1 MAELTGPM
9 PTPSALRRPV
19 PTAPLA
25 TSAPSAFGRVTPD
38 GTVYL
43 LAPEGE
49 LLVGQYAAGT
59 PDEGLAFFQRKYEDM
74 AVELGLITARLSD
87 GKTSAE
93 QAGTVL
99 ARVREQLAA
108 RSFVGDVNAL
118 QASCDALASLI
129 EKARITQQA
138 AKAEQRAASISA
150 REALAKE
157 AEGLSNSTAWKAT
170 TERYAALV
178 EEWKALPRADRP
190 TEQELWKRI
199 SHSRTEFDKR
209 RRAHFSDLDS
219 TRKVALGRKRDLISQ
234 AEALSTSTD
243 WAGTG
248 RKLRDLLGE
257 WKDAPR
263 GSRADEDKLWKR
275 FKAAQD
281 AFYAAKTESESAAE
295 EVLKVNVP
303 AKEALVEQAEKLVP
317 ISEVKAAKNALRD
330 IQDRWEK
337 VGDIPRGDRD
347 RLEKRLKRVEDAI
360 RNAESDSWKRSNPE
374 ARSRAESTAN
384 AFSGAIDKLQKQHDA
399 AVAKGDVST
408 AGKLADQIE
417 GTKAL
422 LAAAERAASEF
433 SG

>member
-1 MAELTGPM
+1 MAELTGPV
-9 PTPSALRRPV
+9 PTPSALRRP
-19 PTAPLA
+19 
-25 TSAPSAFGRVTPD
+25 APSAPAAPSPFGRVTDD
-38 GTVYL
+38 GSVYL
-43 LAPEGE
+43 IAPEGE
-49 LLVGQYAAGT
+49 VLVGQYAAGT
-59 PDEGLAFFQRKYEDM
+59 PAEGLAFFQRKYDDL
-74 AVELGLITARLSD
+74 AVELTLITARLSD
-87 GKTSAE
+87 GKASAE

-108 RSFVGDVNAL
+108 RSFVGDVAAL
-118 QASCDALASLI
+118 QVSCDALATLI
-129 EKARITQQA
+129 DTARVSQQA
-138 AKAEQRAASISA
+138 AKAEQRAASIAA
-150 REALAKE
+150 REKLAVE
-157 AEGLSNSTAWKAT
+157 AEALSSSTAWKAT

-209 RRAHFSDLDS
+209 RRAHFSELDS
-219 TRKVALGRKRDLISQ
+219 TRKVALGQKRDLIAQ

-248 RKLRDLLGE
+248 RKLRDLLGD
-257 WKDAPR
+257 WKNAPR

-281 AFYAAKTESESAAE
+281 AFYAAKTEAESAAE

-317 ISEVKAAKNALRD
+317 ITDVKAAKTSLRD
-330 IQDRWEK
+330 LQDRWEK
-337 VGDIPRGDRD
+337 AGDIPRGDRD
-347 RLEKRLKRVEDAI
+347 RLERRLKRVEEAI
-360 RNAESDSWKRSNPE
+360 RTAEADSWKRSNPE

-384 AFSGAIDKLQKQHDA
+384 AFSGAIEKLEKQHA
-399 AVAKGDVST
+399 AALAKGD
-408 AGKLADQIE
+408 AAAAAKIADQIE

-422 LAAAERAASEF
+422 LAAAEKAAHDF
-433 SG
+433 RG

>member
-1 MAELTGPM
+1 MAELIGSV
-9 PTPSALRRPV
+9 PTPSALRRPAPKV
-19 PTAPLA
+19 PTAP
-25 TSAPSAFGRVTPD
+25 SPFGRVTED
-38 GTVYL
+38 GSVFL

-49 LLVGQYAAGT
+49 VLVGQYAAGT
-59 PDEGLAFFQRKYEDM
+59 PAEGLAFFQRKYDDM
-74 AVELGLITARLSD
+74 AVELSLITARLSD
-87 GKTSAE
+87 GKASVE

-108 RSFVGDVNAL
+108 RAFVGDVAAL
-118 QASCDALASLI
+118 ATSCDVLASLI
-129 EKARITQQA
+129 ESARISQQT
-138 AKAEQRAASISA
+138 AKAEQRAASIAA
-150 REALAKE
+150 RDSLAKE
-157 AEGLSNSTAWKAT
+157 AETLSNSTAWKAT
-170 TERYAALV
+170 TERYAVLV

-209 RRAHFSDLDS
+209 RRAHFSELDS
-219 TRKVALGRKRDLISQ
+219 TRKVALTRKRDLIAQ

-248 RKLRDLLGE
+248 RKLRDLLDD
-257 WKDAPR
+257 WKQAPR

-281 AFYAAKTESESAAE
+281 SFYAAKTGAETAAE
-295 EVLKVNVP
+295 EILKTNVP

-317 ISEVKAAKNALRD
+317 ITDVKVAKSALRD
-330 IQDRWEK
+330 VQDRWEK

-360 RNAESDSWKRSNPE
+360 RNAESDSWKRTNPE

-384 AFSGAIDKLQKQHDA
+384 AFSGAIEKLHKQHA
-399 AVAKGDVST
+399 AALAKGDAS
-408 AGKLADQIE
+408 AAAKIADQIE
-417 GTKAL
+417 GTQAL
-422 LAAAERAASEF
+422 LAAAEKAASEF
-433 SG
+433 GG

>member
-1 MAELTGPM
+1 MAELTGPV

-19 PTAPLA
+19 PTPAA
-25 TSAPSAFGRVTPD
+25 APSPFGRVTDD

-59 PDEGLAFFQRKYEDM
+59 PAEGLAFFQRKYDDM
-74 AVELGLITARLSD
+74 AVEITLITTRLADS
-87 GKTSAE
+87 KASVE

-108 RSFVGDVNAL
+108 RSFVGDVAAL
-118 QASCDALASLI
+118 QASCDALAALI
-129 EKARITQQA
+129 ETARVTQQA
-138 AKAEQRAASISA
+138 AKAEQRAASIAA
-150 REALAKE
+150 REALALE
-157 AEGLSNSTAWKAT
+157 AERLSGSTAWKAT

-209 RRAHFSDLDS
+209 RRAHFADLDS
-219 TRKVALGRKRDLISQ
+219 TRKVALTRKRELIAQ
-234 AEALSTSTD
+234 AEALSVSTD
-243 WAGTG
+243 WAGTA
-248 RKLRDLLGE
+248 RKLRDLLGD
-257 WKDAPR
+257 WKEAPR

-281 AFYAAKTESESAAE
+281 AFYAAKTGAESAAE

-303 AKEALVEQAEKLVP
+303 AKESLVESAEKILPV
-317 ISEVKAAKNALRD
+317 SDVKAAKNALRD

-337 VGDIPRGDRD
+337 AGDIPRNDRD

-384 AFSGAIDKLQKQHDA
+384 AFSGAIEKLQRQHES
-399 AVAKGDVST
+399 AVAKGDS
-408 AGKLADQIE
+408 AAAAKIADQIE
-417 GTKAL
+417 GTRAL
-422 LAAAERAASEF
+422 LAAAEKAASEF
-433 SG
+433 SA

>member
-1 MAELTGPM
+1 MAELTGPV
-9 PTPSALRRPV
+9 PTPSALRRPT
-19 PTAPLA
+19 PTPAAPA
-25 TSAPSAFGRVTPD
+25 AAPSPFGRVTDD
-38 GTVYL
+38 GSVYL

-59 PDEGLAFFQRKYEDM
+59 PAEGLAFFQRKYDDM
-74 AVELGLITARLSD
+74 AIELSLITARLAD

-99 ARVREQLAA
+99 ARVREQLAS
-108 RSFVGDVNAL
+108 RSFVGDVAAL

-129 EKARITQQA
+129 DTARVAQQA
-138 AKAEQRAASISA
+138 AKAEQRAASIAA
-150 REALAKE
+150 REALAAE
-157 AEGLSNSTAWKAT
+157 AEALSGSTAWKAT

-199 SHSRTEFDKR
+199 SGSRTEFDKR

-219 TRKVALGRKRDLISQ
+219 TRKVALARKRELIAQ
-234 AEALSTSTD
+234 AEALATSTD

-248 RKLRDLLGE
+248 RKLRDLLGD
-257 WKDAPR
+257 WKNAPR

-281 AFYAAKTESESAAE
+281 AFYAAKTGAESAAE

-303 AKEALVEQAEKLVP
+303 AKEALVDQAEKLLH
-317 ISEVKAAKNALRD
+317 ITDVKLAKGTLRD

-337 VGDIPRGDRD
+337 TGDIPRADRD
-347 RLEKRLKRVEDAI
+347 RLERKLKRVEEAI
-360 RNAESDSWKRSNPE
+360 RSAESDSWKRSNPE

-384 AFSGAIDKLQKQHDA
+384 AFSGAIEKLQKQHDA
-399 AVAKGDVST
+399 AMAKGDT
-408 AGKLADQIE
+408 AAAAKLAAQIE
-417 GTKAL
+417 GTKTL
-422 LAAAERAASEF
+422 LAAAESAANEF

>member
-1 MAELTGPM
+1 MAELTGPV
-9 PTPSALRRPV
+9 PTPSALRRPALKASAV
-19 PTAPLA
+19 PSP
-25 TSAPSAFGRVTPD
+25 FGRVTED
-38 GTVYL
+38 GSVFL
-43 LAPEGE
+43 LAPEGDV
-49 LLVGQYAAGT
+49 LVGQYAAGT
-59 PDEGLAFFQRKYEDM
+59 PAEGLAFFQRKYDDM
-74 AVELGLITARLSD
+74 AVELHLITARLAD
-87 GKTSAE
+87 GKASVE

-108 RSFVGDVNAL
+108 RAFVGDVAAL
-118 QASCDALASLI
+118 AASCDVLASLI
-129 EKARITQQA
+129 DSARVTQQA
-138 AKAEQRAASISA
+138 AKAEQRAASIAA
-150 REALAKE
+150 RDSLAKE
-157 AEGLSNSTAWKAT
+157 AEALSNSTAWKAT

-209 RRAHFSDLDS
+209 RRTHFSDLDT
-219 TRKVALGRKRDLISQ
+219 TRKVALTRKRELIAQ
-234 AEALSTSTD
+234 AEALAASTD

-248 RKLRDLLGE
+248 RKLRDLLDD
-257 WKDAPR
+257 WKQAPR

-281 AFYAAKTESESAAE
+281 SFYAAKAGADTAAE

-317 ISEVKAAKNALRD
+317 ISDVKVAKNALRD

-337 VGDIPRGDRD
+337 VGDIPKGDRD
-347 RLEKRLKRVEDAI
+347 RLEKRLKRIEDAI

-374 ARSRAESTAN
+374 ARSRAESTAT
-384 AFSGAIDKLQKQHDA
+384 AFSGAIEKLHKQHA
-399 AVAKGDVST
+399 AALVKGDAS
-408 AGKLADQIE
+408 AAAKIADQIE

-422 LAAAERAASEF
+422 LAAAEKAASEF
-433 SG
+433 GG

>member
-118 QASCDALASLI
+118 QASCDALALLI

>member
-1 MAELTGPM
+1 MAEFTGPV
-9 PTPSALRRPV
+9 PTPSALRRP
-19 PTAPLA
+19 APA
-25 TSAPSAFGRVTPD
+25 APAAPSPFGRVTDD

-59 PDEGLAFFQRKYEDM
+59 PAQGLAFFQRKYEDM
-74 AVELGLITARLSD
+74 AVEVTLITSRLND
-87 GKTSAE
+87 GKASAE
-93 QAGTVL
+93 QAGAVL

-108 RSFVGDVNAL
+108 RAFVGDVVAL
-118 QASCDALASLI
+118 QAACDSLASVI
-129 EKARITQQA
+129 ESARATQQA

-150 REALAKE
+150 RETLAKE
-157 AEGLSNSTAWKAT
+157 AEALSNSTAWKAT

-199 SHSRTEFDKR
+199 SNSRTEFDKR
-209 RRAHFSDLDS
+209 RRAHFSELDS
-219 TRKVALGRKRDLISQ
+219 TRKVALGRKRDLIAQ
-234 AEALSTSTD
+234 AETLSTSTD
-243 WAGTG
+243 WAGTA

-257 WKDAPR
+257 WKEAPR

-275 FKAAQD
+275 FKATQD
-281 AFYAAKTESESAAE
+281 AFYAAKTGAESAAE

-303 AKEALVEQAEKLVP
+303 AKEALVDQAEKILPVGD
-317 ISEVKAAKNALRD
+317 VKSAKNALRD

-337 VGDIPRGDRD
+337 AGDIPRGDRD

-374 ARSRAESTAN
+374 ARSRAESTAT

-399 AVAKGDVST
+399 AVAEGDS
-408 AGKLADQIE
+408 AAASKIAEQIE

-422 LAAAERAASEF
+422 LAAAEKAASDF
-433 SG
+433 SS

>member
-1 MAELTGPM
+1 MAELTGPV
-9 PTPSALRRPV
+9 PTPSALRRP
-19 PTAPLA
+19 
-25 TSAPSAFGRVTPD
+25 APSAPAAPSPFGRVTDD
-38 GTVYL
+38 GSVYL

-49 LLVGQYAAGT
+49 VLVGQYAAGT
-59 PDEGLAFFQRKYEDM
+59 PAEGLAFFQRKYDDL
-74 AVELGLITARLSD
+74 AVELSLITARLSD
-87 GKTSAE
+87 GKASAE

-108 RSFVGDVNAL
+108 RSFVGDVAAL
-118 QASCDALASLI
+118 QASCDSLAALIDA
-129 EKARITQQA
+129 ARITQQA
-138 AKAEQRAASISA
+138 AKAEQRAASIAA
-150 REALAKE
+150 REALAIE
-157 AEGLSNSTAWKAT
+157 AESLSGSTAWKAT

-209 RRAHFSDLDS
+209 RRAHFSELDS
-219 TRKVALGRKRDLISQ
+219 TRKVALTRKRELIAQ

-248 RKLRDLLGE
+248 RKLRDLLGD
-257 WKDAPR
+257 WKSAPR

-281 AFYAAKTESESAAE
+281 AFYAAKTEAESAAE

-303 AKEALVEQAEKLVP
+303 AKEAIVEQAEKLVP
-317 ISEVKAAKNALRD
+317 ITDVKAAKGALRD
-330 IQDRWEK
+330 LQDRWEK
-337 VGDIPRGDRD
+337 AGDIPRGDRD
-347 RLEKRLKRVEDAI
+347 RLERRLKRVEESI
-360 RNAESDSWKRSNPE
+360 RTAEADSWKRSNPE

-384 AFSGAIDKLQKQHDA
+384 AFSGAIEKLEKQHA
-399 AVAKGDVST
+399 AALAKGD
-408 AGKLADQIE
+408 AAAAAKIADQIE

-422 LAAAERAASEF
+422 LAAAEKAAHDF
-433 SG
+433 RG

>member
-1 MAELTGPM
+1 MAEFTGPV
-9 PTPSALRRPV
+9 PTPSALRRP
-19 PTAPLA
+19 APA
-25 TSAPSAFGRVTPD
+25 APAAPSPFGRVTDD

-59 PDEGLAFFQRKYEDM
+59 PAQGLAFFQRKYEDM
-74 AVELGLITARLSD
+74 AVEVTLITSRLND
-87 GKTSAE
+87 GKASAE
-93 QAGTVL
+93 QAGAVL

-108 RSFVGDVNAL
+108 RAFVGGVVAL
-118 QASCDALASLI
+118 QAACDSLASVI
-129 EKARITQQA
+129 ESARATQQA

-150 REALAKE
+150 RETLAKE
-157 AEGLSNSTAWKAT
+157 AEALSNSTAWKAT

-178 EEWKALPRADRP
+178 EEWKSLPRADRP

-199 SHSRTEFDKR
+199 SNSRTEFDKR
-209 RRAHFSDLDS
+209 RRAHFSELDS
-219 TRKVALGRKRDLISQ
+219 TRKVALGRKRDLIAQ
-234 AEALSTSTD
+234 AETLSTSTD
-243 WAGTG
+243 WAGTA

-257 WKDAPR
+257 WKEAPR

-281 AFYAAKTESESAAE
+281 AFYAAKTGAESAAE

-303 AKEALVEQAEKLVP
+303 AKEALVDQAEKILPV
-317 ISEVKAAKNALRD
+317 SDVKSAKNALRD

-337 VGDIPRGDRD
+337 AGDIPRGDRD

-374 ARSRAESTAN
+374 ARSRAESTAT

-399 AVAKGDVST
+399 AVAKGDS
-408 AGKLADQIE
+408 AAASKIAEQIE

-422 LAAAERAASEF
+422 LAAAEKAASDF
-433 SG
+433 SS

>member
-1 MAELTGPM
+1 MAELTGPV
-9 PTPSALRRPV
+9 PTPSALRRP
-19 PTAPLA
+19 APA
-25 TSAPSAFGRVTPD
+25 APSAPSPYGRVTDD
-38 GTVYL
+38 GSVFL

-49 LLVGQYAAGT
+49 VLVGQYAAGT
-59 PDEGLAFFQRKYEDM
+59 PAQGLAFFQRKYDDM
-74 AVELGLITARLSD
+74 AVEISLITSRLSD
-87 GKTSAE
+87 GKASVE

-108 RSFVGDVNAL
+108 RAFVGDVEAL
-118 QASCDALASLI
+118 QASCDTLATLI
-129 EKARITQQA
+129 DTERVSQQA
-138 AKAEQRAASISA
+138 AKAEQRAASIAA
-150 REALAKE
+150 RETLATE
-157 AEGLSNSTAWKAT
+157 AESLANSTAWKAT

-209 RRAHFSDLDS
+209 RRAHFTDLDS
-219 TRKVALGRKRDLISQ
+219 TRKVALSRKRELIAQ
-234 AEALSTSTD
+234 AETLSTSTD

-248 RKLRDLLGE
+248 RKLRDLLND
-257 WKDAPR
+257 WKAAPR

-281 AFYAAKTESESAAE
+281 SFYAAKTGAESAAE

-303 AKEALVEQAEKLVP
+303 AKETLVAQAEKLMP
-317 ISEVKAAKNALRD
+317 ITDVKSAKSALRE

-337 VGDIPRGDRD
+337 SGDIPRGDRD

-360 RNAESDSWKRSNPE
+360 RSAESDSWKRSNPE
-374 ARSRAESTAN
+374 ARSRAESTAH
-384 AFSGAIDKLQKQHDA
+384 AFSGAIEKLQKQHGV
-399 AVAKGDVST
+399 AVAKGDT
-408 AGKLADQIE
+408 AAASKISDQIE

-433 SG
+433 RG

>member
-1 MAELTGPM
+1 MAELTGPV
-9 PTPSALRRPV
+9 PTPSALRRP
-19 PTAPLA
+19 APA
-25 TSAPSAFGRVTPD
+25 APAAPSPFGRVTDD
-38 GTVYL
+38 GSVFL

-49 LLVGQYAAGT
+49 VLVGQYAAGT
-59 PDEGLAFFQRKYEDM
+59 PAEGLAFFQRKYDDM
-74 AVELGLITARLSD
+74 AVELRLITSRLAD
-87 GKTSAE
+87 AKASAE

-108 RSFVGDVNAL
+108 RSFVGDVVAL
-118 QASCDALASLI
+118 QASCDVLASLI
-129 EKARITQQA
+129 ETARVSQQA
-138 AKAEQRAASISA
+138 AKAEQRAASIAA

-157 AEGLSNSTAWKAT
+157 AEALSDSTAWKAT

-209 RRAHFSDLDS
+209 RRSHFSELDS
-219 TRKVALGRKRDLISQ
+219 TRKVALTRKRELIAQ
-234 AEALSTSTD
+234 AEALASSTD

-248 RKLRDLLGE
+248 RKLRDLLGD
-257 WKDAPR
+257 WKNAPR

-281 AFYAAKTESESAAE
+281 AFYAAKVEAESAAE

-303 AKEALVEQAEKLVP
+303 AKETLVEQAEKLLP
-317 ISEVKAAKNALRD
+317 ISEVKSAKSSLRD
-330 IQDRWEK
+330 VQDRWEK
-337 VGDIPRGDRD
+337 AGDIPRGDRD

-360 RNAESDSWKRSNPE
+360 RAAESDSWKRSNPE

-384 AFSGAIDKLQKQHDA
+384 AFSGAIEKLQKQHDA
-399 AVAKGDVST
+399 AAARGDAST
-408 AGKLADQIE
+408 AAKIAEQIA

-422 LAAAERAASEF
+422 LAAAEKAASEF

>member
-1 MAELTGPM
+1 MAELTGPV
-9 PTPSALRRPV
+9 PTPSALRRPS
-19 PTAPLA
+19 PTPAA
-25 TSAPSAFGRVTPD
+25 SAAAPSPFGRVTDD
-38 GTVYL
+38 GSVYL

-59 PDEGLAFFQRKYEDM
+59 PAEGLAFFQRKYDDM
-74 AVELGLITARLSD
+74 AIELSLITARLAD

-99 ARVREQLAA
+99 ARVREQLAS
-108 RSFVGDVNAL
+108 RSFVGDVAAL
-118 QASCDALASLI
+118 QASCDTLASLI
-129 EKARITQQA
+129 DTARVAQQA
-138 AKAEQRAASISA
+138 AKAEQRAASIAA
-150 REALAKE
+150 REALAAE
-157 AEGLSNSTAWKAT
+157 AEALAGSTAWKAT

-199 SHSRTEFDKR
+199 SGSRTEFDKR

-219 TRKVALGRKRDLISQ
+219 TRKVALARKRELIAQ
-234 AEALSTSTD
+234 AEALATSTD

-248 RKLRDLLGE
+248 RKLRDLLAD
-257 WKDAPR
+257 WKNAPR

-281 AFYAAKTESESAAE
+281 SFYAAKTSAEAAAE

-303 AKEALVEQAEKLVP
+303 AKQALVDQAEKLLP
-317 ISEVKAAKNALRD
+317 ITDVKVAKGTLRD

-337 VGDIPRGDRD
+337 TGDIPRADRD
-347 RLEKRLKRVEDAI
+347 RLERTLKRVEEAI
-360 RNAESDSWKRSNPE
+360 RSAESDSWKRSNPE

-384 AFSGAIDKLQKQHDA
+384 AFSGAIEKLQKQHDA
-399 AVAKGDVST
+399 AMAKGDT
-408 AGKLADQIE
+408 AAAAKLAAQIE
-417 GTKAL
+417 GTKTL
-422 LAAAERAASEF
+422 LAAAESAANEF

>member
-1 MAELTGPM
+1 MAELTGPV

-19 PTAPLA
+19 PTPAA
-25 TSAPSAFGRVTPD
+25 APSPFGRVTDD

-59 PDEGLAFFQRKYEDM
+59 PAEGLAFFQRKYDDM
-74 AVELGLITARLSD
+74 AVEITLITTRLADS
-87 GKTSAE
+87 KASVE

-108 RSFVGDVNAL
+108 RSFVGDVAAL
-118 QASCDALASLI
+118 QASCDALAALI
-129 EKARITQQA
+129 ETARVTQQA
-138 AKAEQRAASISA
+138 AKAEQRAASIAA
-150 REALAKE
+150 REALALE
-157 AEGLSNSTAWKAT
+157 AERLSGSTAWKAT

-209 RRAHFSDLDS
+209 RRAHFADLDS
-219 TRKVALGRKRDLISQ
+219 TRKVALTRKRELIAQ
-234 AEALSTSTD
+234 AEALSVSTD
-243 WAGTG
+243 WAGTA
-248 RKLRDLLGE
+248 RKLRDLLGD
-257 WKDAPR
+257 WKEAPR

-281 AFYAAKTESESAAE
+281 AFYAAKTGAESAAE

-303 AKEALVEQAEKLVP
+303 AKESLVESAEKILPV
-317 ISEVKAAKNALRD
+317 SDVKAAKNALRD

-337 VGDIPRGDRD
+337 AGDIPRNDRD

-384 AFSGAIDKLQKQHDA
+384 AFSGAIEKLQRQHEA
-399 AVAKGDVST
+399 AVAKGDS
-408 AGKLADQIE
+408 AAAAKIADQIE
-417 GTKAL
+417 GTRAL
-422 LAAAERAASEF
+422 LAAAEKAASEF
-433 SG
+433 SA

>member
-1 MAELTGPM
+1 MAELTGPV
-9 PTPSALRRPV
+9 PTPSALRRP
-19 PTAPLA
+19 APA
-25 TSAPSAFGRVTPD
+25 APAAPSPFGRVTDD
-38 GTVYL
+38 GSVFL

-49 LLVGQYAAGT
+49 VLVGQYAAGT
-59 PDEGLAFFQRKYEDM
+59 PAQGLAFFQRKYDDM
-74 AVELGLITARLSD
+74 AVEITLISSRLSD
-87 GKTSAE
+87 GKATAE
-93 QAGTVL
+93 QAGSVL

-108 RSFVGDVNAL
+108 RSFVGDVVAL
-118 QASCDALASLI
+118 QTSCDALATLI
-129 EKARITQQA
+129 EAARVTQQA
-138 AKAEQRAASISA
+138 AKAEQRAASIAA
-150 REALAKE
+150 RETLAKE
-157 AEGLSNSTAWKAT
+157 AESLSGSTAWKAT

-199 SHSRTEFDKR
+199 SHARTEFDKR

-219 TRKVALGRKRDLISQ
+219 TRKVALSRKRELIAQ

-281 AFYAAKTESESAAE
+281 SFYAAKTSAESAAE
-295 EVLKVNVP
+295 EVLRVNVP

-317 ISEVKAAKNALRD
+317 VSDVKAAKTALRE

-337 VGDIPRGDRD
+337 AGDIPRGDRD

-360 RNAESDSWKRSNPE
+360 RSAESDSWKRSNPE
-374 ARSRAESTAN
+374 ARSRAESTAH
-384 AFSGAIDKLQKQHDA
+384 AFSGAIEKLQKQHETA
-399 AVAKGDVST
+399 LAKGDTGAASRISE
-408 AGKLADQIE
+408 QIE

-422 LAAAERAASEF
+422 LAAAEKAASEF
-433 SG
+433 RG

>member
-1 MAELTGPM
+1 MAELTGPV

-19 PTAPLA
+19 PTPAA
-25 TSAPSAFGRVTPD
+25 APSPFGRVTDD

-43 LAPEGE
+43 IAPEGE

-59 PDEGLAFFQRKYEDM
+59 PAEGLAFFQRKYDDM
-74 AVELGLITARLSD
+74 AVEITLITARLADS
-87 GKTSAE
+87 KASVE

-108 RSFVGDVNAL
+108 RSFVGDVAAL
-118 QASCDALASLI
+118 QASCDALAALI
-129 EKARITQQA
+129 ETARVTQQA
-138 AKAEQRAASISA
+138 AKAEQRAASIAA
-150 REALAKE
+150 REALALE
-157 AEGLSNSTAWKAT
+157 AERLSGSTAWKAT

-209 RRAHFSDLDS
+209 RRAHFADLDS
-219 TRKVALGRKRDLISQ
+219 TRKVALTRKRELIAQ
-234 AEALSTSTD
+234 AEALSVSTD
-243 WAGTG
+243 WAGTA
-248 RKLRDLLGE
+248 RKLRDLLGD
-257 WKDAPR
+257 WKEAPR

-281 AFYAAKTESESAAE
+281 AFYAAKTGAESAAD

-303 AKEALVEQAEKLVP
+303 AKEALVEQAEKILPV
-317 ISEVKAAKNALRD
+317 SDVKAAKNALRD

-337 VGDIPRGDRD
+337 AGDIPRSDRD
-347 RLEKRLKRVEDAI
+347 RLEKRLKRVEDAL

-384 AFSGAIDKLQKQHDA
+384 AFSGAIEKLQKQHEA
-399 AVAKGDVST
+399 AVAKGDSV
-408 AGKLADQIE
+408 AAAKIADQIE

-422 LAAAERAASEF
+422 LAAAEKAASEF

>member
-1 MAELTGPM
+1 MAELTGPV

-19 PTAPLA
+19 PAAPA
-25 TSAPSAFGRVTPD
+25 AAPSPFGRVTED
-38 GTVYL
+38 GSVYL

-59 PDEGLAFFQRKYEDM
+59 PAEGLAFFQRKYDDM
-74 AVELGLITARLSD
+74 AIELSLITARLAD

-99 ARVREQLAA
+99 ARVREQLAS
-108 RSFVGDVNAL
+108 RSFVGDVAAL
-118 QASCDALASLI
+118 QVSCDALASLI
-129 EKARITQQA
+129 DTARVAQQA
-138 AKAEQRAASISA
+138 AKAEQRAVSIAA
-150 REALAKE
+150 REALAAE
-157 AEGLSNSTAWKAT
+157 AEALSGSTAWKAT

-199 SHSRTEFDKR
+199 SGSRTEFDKR

-219 TRKVALGRKRDLISQ
+219 TRKVALTRKRELIAQ

-248 RKLRDLLGE
+248 RKLRDLLGD
-257 WKDAPR
+257 WKNAPR

-281 AFYAAKTESESAAE
+281 AFYAAKTSAESAAE

-317 ISEVKAAKNALRD
+317 ITDVKAAKGALRD
-330 IQDRWEK
+330 LQDRWEK
-337 VGDIPRGDRD
+337 SGDIPRGDRD

-360 RNAESDSWKRSNPE
+360 RSAESDSWKRSNPE

-384 AFSGAIDKLQKQHDA
+384 AFTGAIEKLQKQHDA
-399 AVAKGDVST
+399 AMAKGDSS
-408 AGKLADQIE
+408 AAAKLAAQID

-422 LAAAERAASEF
+422 LAAAENAASEF

>member
-1 MAELTGPM
+1 MAELTGPV
-9 PTPSALRRPV
+9 PTPSALRRPAPAA
-19 PTAPLA
+19 PTAP
-25 TSAPSAFGRVTPD
+25 SPFGRVTDD

-49 LLVGQYAAGT
+49 VLVGQYAAGT
-59 PDEGLAFFQRKYEDM
+59 PAEGLAFFQRKYDDM
-74 AVELGLITARLSD
+74 AVEISLISSRLSD
-87 GKTSAE
+87 GKASAE
-93 QAGTVL
+93 QAGAVL
-99 ARVREQLAA
+99 ARVREQLAS
-108 RSFVGDVNAL
+108 RSFVGDVAAL
-118 QASCDALASLI
+118 QLSCDALASSI
-129 EKARITQQA
+129 ETARTAQQA
-138 AKAEQRAASISA
+138 AKAEQRAASIAA
-150 REALAKE
+150 RESLAKE
-157 AEGLSNSTAWKAT
+157 AESLSASTAWKAT

-199 SHSRTEFDKR
+199 SQSRTEFDKR

-219 TRKVALGRKRDLISQ
+219 TRKVALTRKRELIAQ
-234 AEALSTSTD
+234 AETLSASTD

-257 WKDAPR
+257 WKEAPR

-281 AFYAAKTESESAAE
+281 AFYAAKTSAETAAE

-303 AKEALVEQAEKLVP
+303 AKEALVAQAEKILP
-317 ISEVKAAKNALRD
+317 ITDVKTAKTSLRE

-337 VGDIPRGDRD
+337 SGDIPRGDRD
-347 RLEKRLKRVEDAI
+347 RLEKRLKRVEEAI
-360 RNAESDSWKRSNPE
+360 RTAESDSWKRSNPE
-374 ARSRAESTAN
+374 ARSRAESTAF
-384 AFSGAIDKLQKQHDA
+384 AFSGAIEKLQKQHDA
-399 AVAKGDVST
+399 AVAKGDS
-408 AGKLADQIE
+408 AAASKIADQIE

-422 LAAAERAASEF
+422 LAAAEKAASDF

>member
-1 MAELTGPM
+1 MAEFTGPV
-9 PTPSALRRPV
+9 PTPSALRRPAPAA
-19 PTAPLA
+19 PTAP
-25 TSAPSAFGRVTPD
+25 SPFGRVTDD

-59 PDEGLAFFQRKYEDM
+59 PAQGLAFFQRKYEDM
-74 AVELGLITARLSD
+74 AVEVTLITSRLND
-87 GKTSAE
+87 GKASAE
-93 QAGTVL
+93 QAGAVL

-108 RSFVGDVNAL
+108 RAFVGDVVAL
-118 QASCDALASLI
+118 QAACDSLASVI
-129 EKARITQQA
+129 ESARATQQA

-150 REALAKE
+150 RETLAKE
-157 AEGLSNSTAWKAT
+157 AEALSNSTAWKAT

-199 SHSRTEFDKR
+199 SNSRTEFDKR
-209 RRAHFSDLDS
+209 RRAHFSELDS
-219 TRKVALGRKRDLISQ
+219 TRKVALGRKRDLIAQ
-234 AEALSTSTD
+234 AETLSTSTD
-243 WAGTG
+243 WAGTA

-257 WKDAPR
+257 WKEAPR

-281 AFYAAKTESESAAE
+281 AFYAAKTGAESAAE

-303 AKEALVEQAEKLVP
+303 AKEALVDQAEKILPVGD
-317 ISEVKAAKNALRD
+317 VKSAKNALRD

-337 VGDIPRGDRD
+337 AGDIPRGDRD

-374 ARSRAESTAN
+374 ARSRAESTAT

-399 AVAKGDVST
+399 AVAEGDS
-408 AGKLADQIE
+408 AAASKIAEQIE

-422 LAAAERAASEF
+422 LAAAEKAASDF
-433 SG
+433 SS

>member
-1 MAELTGPM
+1 MAELTGPV

-19 PTAPLA
+19 PTPAA
-25 TSAPSAFGRVTPD
+25 APSPFGRVTDD

-59 PDEGLAFFQRKYEDM
+59 PAEGLAFFQRKYDDM
-74 AVELGLITARLSD
+74 AVEITLITTRLADS
-87 GKTSAE
+87 KASVE

-108 RSFVGDVNAL
+108 RSFVGDVAAL
-118 QASCDALASLI
+118 QASCDALAALI
-129 EKARITQQA
+129 ETARVTQQA
-138 AKAEQRAASISA
+138 AKAEQRAASIAA
-150 REALAKE
+150 REALALE
-157 AEGLSNSTAWKAT
+157 AERLSGSTAWKAT

-209 RRAHFSDLDS
+209 RRAHFADLDS
-219 TRKVALGRKRDLISQ
+219 TRKVALTRKRELIAQ
-234 AEALSTSTD
+234 AEALSVSTD
-243 WAGTG
+243 WAGTA
-248 RKLRDLLGE
+248 RKLRDLLGD
-257 WKDAPR
+257 WKEAPR

-281 AFYAAKTESESAAE
+281 AFYAAKTGAESAAE

-303 AKEALVEQAEKLVP
+303 AKESLVESAEKIIPV
-317 ISEVKAAKNALRD
+317 SDVKAAKNALRD

-337 VGDIPRGDRD
+337 AGDIPRNDRD

-384 AFSGAIDKLQKQHDA
+384 AFSGAIEKLQRQHES
-399 AVAKGDVST
+399 AVAKGDS
-408 AGKLADQIE
+408 AAAAKIADQIE
-417 GTKAL
+417 GTRAL
-422 LAAAERAASEF
+422 LAAAEKAASEF
-433 SG
+433 SA

>member
-1 MAELTGPM
+1 MAELTGPV
-9 PTPSALRRPV
+9 PTPSALRRP
-19 PTAPLA
+19 APAAPA
-25 TSAPSAFGRVTPD
+25 TPSAFGRVTDD

-49 LLVGQYAAGT
+49 VLVGQYAAGS
-59 PDEGLAFFQRKYEDM
+59 PAEGLAFFQRKYDDI
-74 AVELGLITARLSD
+74 AVEIGLITSRLSD
-87 GKTSAE
+87 GKASAE

-99 ARVREQLAA
+99 GRVREQLAS
-108 RSFVGDVNAL
+108 RSFVGDVVAL
-118 QASCDALASLI
+118 QNACDGLATLI
-129 EKARITQQA
+129 ETARVSQQA

-150 REALAKE
+150 RQSLAVEAEALAQ
-157 AEGLSNSTAWKAT
+157 STAWKAT

-199 SHSRTEFDKR
+199 SQSRTEFDKR
-209 RRAHFSDLDS
+209 RRAHFSELDS
-219 TRKVALGRKRDLISQ
+219 TRKVALGRKRDLIAT
-234 AEALSTSTD
+234 AESLSTSTD
-243 WAGTG
+243 WAATA

-257 WKDAPR
+257 WKEAPR

-281 AFYAAKTESESAAE
+281 AFYAAKTGAESAAE
-295 EVLKVNVP
+295 EVLIVNVP

-317 ISEVKAAKNALRD
+317 VSDVKTAKTNLRE

-337 VGDIPRGDRD
+337 AGDIPRSDRD
-347 RLEKRLKRVEDAI
+347 RLERRLKRVEDAI
-360 RNAESDSWKRSNPE
+360 RVAESESWKRSNPE
-374 ARSRAESTAN
+374 ARSRAESTAH
-384 AFSGAIDKLQKQHDA
+384 AFSGAIEKLQKQHDA
-399 AVAKGDVST
+399 AIAKGDT
-408 AGKLADQIE
+408 GAAAKLAEQIE

-422 LAAAERAASEF
+422 LAAAEKAASDF

>member
-1 MAELTGPM
+1 MAEFTGPV
-9 PTPSALRRPV
+9 PTPSALRRP
-19 PTAPLA
+19 APA
-25 TSAPSAFGRVTPD
+25 APAAPSPFGRVTDD

-59 PDEGLAFFQRKYEDM
+59 PAQGLAFFQRKYEDM
-74 AVELGLITARLSD
+74 AVEVTLITSRLND
-87 GKTSAE
+87 GKASAE
-93 QAGTVL
+93 QAGAVL

-108 RSFVGDVNAL
+108 RAFVGDVVAL
-118 QASCDALASLI
+118 QAACDSLASVI
-129 EKARITQQA
+129 ESARATQQA

-150 REALAKE
+150 RETLAKE
-157 AEGLSNSTAWKAT
+157 AEALSNSTAWKAT

-199 SHSRTEFDKR
+199 SNSRTEFDKR
-209 RRAHFSDLDS
+209 RRAHFSELDS
-219 TRKVALGRKRDLISQ
+219 TRKVALGRKRDLIAQ
-234 AEALSTSTD
+234 AETLSTSTD
-243 WAGTG
+243 WAGTA

-257 WKDAPR
+257 WKEAPR

-281 AFYAAKTESESAAE
+281 AFYAAKTGAESAAE

-303 AKEALVEQAEKLVP
+303 AKEALVDQAEKILPVGD
-317 ISEVKAAKNALRD
+317 VKSAKNALRD

-337 VGDIPRGDRD
+337 AGDIPRGDRD

-374 ARSRAESTAN
+374 ARSRAESTAT

-399 AVAKGDVST
+399 AVAKGDS
-408 AGKLADQIE
+408 AAASKIAEQIE

-422 LAAAERAASEF
+422 LAAAEKAASDF
-433 SG
+433 SS

>member
-1 MAELTGPM
+1 MAEFTGPV
-9 PTPSALRRPV
+9 PTPSALRRP
-19 PTAPLA
+19 APA
-25 TSAPSAFGRVTPD
+25 APAAPSPFGRVTDD

-59 PDEGLAFFQRKYEDM
+59 PAQGLAFFQRKYEDM
-74 AVELGLITARLSD
+74 AVEVTLITSRLND
-87 GKTSAE
+87 GKASAE
-93 QAGTVL
+93 QAGAVL

-108 RSFVGDVNAL
+108 RAFVGDVVAL
-118 QASCDALASLI
+118 QAACDSLASVI
-129 EKARITQQA
+129 ESARATQQA

-150 REALAKE
+150 RETLAKE
-157 AEGLSNSTAWKAT
+157 AEALSNSTAWKAT

-199 SHSRTEFDKR
+199 SNSRTEFDKR
-209 RRAHFSDLDS
+209 RRAHFSELDS
-219 TRKVALGRKRDLISQ
+219 TRKVALGRKRDLIAQ
-234 AEALSTSTD
+234 AETLSTSTD
-243 WAGTG
+243 WAGTA

-257 WKDAPR
+257 WKEAPR

-275 FKAAQD
+275 FKATQD
-281 AFYAAKTESESAAE
+281 AFYAAKTGAESAAE

-303 AKEALVEQAEKLVP
+303 AKEALVDQAEKILPVGD
-317 ISEVKAAKNALRD
+317 VKSAKNALRD

-337 VGDIPRGDRD
+337 AGDIPRGDRD

-374 ARSRAESTAN
+374 ARSRAESTAT

-399 AVAKGDVST
+399 AVAKGDS
-408 AGKLADQIE
+408 AAASKIAEQIE

-422 LAAAERAASEF
+422 LAAAEKAASDF
-433 SG
+433 SS

>member
-1 MAELTGPM
+1 MAELTGPV
-9 PTPSALRRPV
+9 PTPSALRRPASV
-19 PTAPLA
+19 APA
-25 TSAPSAFGRVTPD
+25 APSPFGRVTDD
-38 GTVYL
+38 GSVFL

-49 LLVGQYAAGT
+49 VLVGQYAAGT
-59 PDEGLAFFQRKYEDM
+59 PAQGLAFFQRKYDDM
-74 AVELGLITARLSD
+74 AVELTLITSRLSD
-87 GKTSAE
+87 GKTTAE

-99 ARVREQLAA
+99 ARVREQLAS
-108 RSFVGDVNAL
+108 RSFVGDVAAL
-118 QASCDALASLI
+118 QASCDALATLI
-129 EKARITQQA
+129 ESARINQQA
-138 AKAEQRAASISA
+138 AKAEQRAASIAA
-150 REALAKE
+150 REGLAAE
-157 AEGLSNSTAWKAT
+157 AEALSNSTAWKAT

-219 TRKVALGRKRDLISQ
+219 TRKVALTRKRELIAQ
-234 AEALSTSTD
+234 AEALSASTD
-243 WAGTG
+243 WAGTA
-248 RKLRDLLGE
+248 RKLRDLLGD
-257 WKDAPR
+257 WKNAPR

-281 AFYAAKTESESAAE
+281 AFYAAKTAADSAAE

-303 AKEALVEQAEKLVP
+303 AKEALVEQAEKLMP
-317 ISEVKAAKNALRD
+317 ITDVKNSKNALRD

-337 VGDIPRGDRD
+337 VGDIPRSDRD
-347 RLEKRLKRVEDAI
+347 RLEKRLKRIEDAI

-384 AFSGAIDKLQKQHDA
+384 AFSGAIEKLQKQLDA
-399 AVAKGDVST
+399 AHAKGDSV
-408 AGKLADQIE
+408 AAAKINDQIE

-422 LAAAERAASEF
+422 LAAAEKAAHEF